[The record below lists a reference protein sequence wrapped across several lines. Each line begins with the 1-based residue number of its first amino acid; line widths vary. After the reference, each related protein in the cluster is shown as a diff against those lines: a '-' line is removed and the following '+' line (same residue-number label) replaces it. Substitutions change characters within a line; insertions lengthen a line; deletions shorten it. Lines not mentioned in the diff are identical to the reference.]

1 MYGGIDLHFN
11 NSVVAVILKRSSAPM
26 IWPPQMTTRDLV
38 LMAGQS
44 QSTTDRGRCCPTRIR
59 SSADRRAGSWASWR
73 LTRPSERS
81 SRDWPASLGAP
92 MLNASLRKRQQLA
105 KRNFHGGPRS
115 RGAEEPTLFSPALFH
130 KGTRSTGY
138 RFWLS
143 VRSAAILPQHVLC
156 KIAQARN
163 FGLPLRWYTCL
174 ERFLPGSFFLVSF
187 SDIFVSADW
196 ISP

>member
-105 KRNFHGGPRS
+105 KRNFHGGPPVAGRRRTDAFQPS
-115 RGAEEPTLFSPALFH
+115 FVPQGNPFNR
-130 KGTRSTGY
+130 
-138 RFWLS
+138 LS
-143 VRSAAILPQHVLC
+143 VLALCALRCNIAA
-156 KIAQARN
+156 
-163 FGLPLRWYTCL
+163 TC
-174 ERFLPGSFFLVSF
+174 SV
-187 SDIFVSADW
+187 
-196 ISP
+196 

>member
-105 KRNFHGGPRS
+105 KRNFHGGSGRGAPKNRRFSAQLCSTREPVQQAIGSGYLCAPLQYCRNMFCVRS
-115 RGAEEPTLFSPALFH
+115 RKRE
-130 KGTRSTGY
+130 
-138 RFWLS
+138 
-143 VRSAAILPQHVLC
+143 ILDYL
-156 KIAQARN
+156 
-163 FGLPLRWYTCL
+163 
-174 ERFLPGSFFLVSF
+174 
-187 SDIFVSADW
+187 
-196 ISP
+196 